1 MLIAAFKH
9 LAVYLEVSA
18 LSKQSQ
24 APNGDM
30 KEEVKLALSKQSQV
44 PSGDMKEGVT

>member
-9 LAVYLEVSA
+9 LAVYLGVSA

-24 APNGDM
+24 VPNGHR
-30 KEEVKLALSKQSQV
+30 KEEVMLALSKQSQAR
-44 PSGDMKEGVT
+44 SGDMKEGVA

>member
-9 LAVYLEVSA
+9 PAVYLGVSA

-24 APNGDM
+24 APNGDR
-30 KEEVKLALSKQSQV
+30 KGEVMLALSKQCQE